1 VEQPE
6 KEAEPESEAEV
17 VKEELRELLTVKL
30 PERLL
35 DTETVLEPLLREE
48 AEGDRV
54 PLMLPEGDQLLMF
67 TVGDREPVT
76 VMELE
81 RELLQEP
88 L

>member
-1 VEQPE
+1 MEQPE

-54 PLMLPEGDQLLMF
+54 PLMLPEYVESSARLKTSRPLF
-67 TVGDREPVT
+67 TRLVARPPVK
-76 VMELE
+76 
-81 RELLQEP
+81 P
-88 L
+88 P